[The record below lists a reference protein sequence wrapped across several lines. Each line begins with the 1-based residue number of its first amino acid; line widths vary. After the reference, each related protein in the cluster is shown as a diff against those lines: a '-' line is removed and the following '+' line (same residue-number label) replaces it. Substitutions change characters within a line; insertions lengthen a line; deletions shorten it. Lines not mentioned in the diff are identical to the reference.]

1 MNYFKLIKVFYDS
14 QMINQ
19 LSTGQIALWNV
30 LVYINNQCFWQEWF
44 TSPNQTLELL
54 TGLSKSAILKNRNAL
69 KQAGLIDFKINGTK
83 ACKYKIIDI
92 SNQESVQESTQVS
105 EQDSTRLSERLSKPK
120 VCDLVHGKCIE
131 SNTLIDKDIDININN
146 KKEKGKKENP
156 PTGEADKKIN
166 RSTSADKKTD
176 FDNLINSY
184 TDNDELKE
192 TIYEFI
198 KMRTAIKKPMTT
210 KALDILL
217 NKLNTLASDDDTK
230 IKVLE
235 QSIEHS
241 WQTVYELKERDNGK
255 DIRNSGEFGRTVA
268 SETRG
273 AEKSNNQQQKSK
285 WNIKLEPFEFDPN
298 DDLSDVI

>member
-1 MNYFKLIKVFYDS
+1 MNYFKLIKAFYDS

-83 ACKYKIIDI
+83 ACKYKIINI

-120 VCDLVHGKCIE
+120 VCDLVHGKCME

-156 PTGEADKKIN
+156 PTGEADKKTN
-166 RSTSADKKTD
+166 RNTSADKKTD

-192 TIYEFI
+192 AIYEFI
-198 KMRTAIKKPMTT
+198 KMRKTIKQPLTT
-210 KALDILL
+210 HALSLILKDVD
-217 NKLNTLASDDDTK
+217 KLTNDTSTK

-235 QSIEHS
+235 QSVKKS
-241 WQTVYELKERDNGK
+241 WRGVFKLKDDDYGSISNTKKFGSEFCKETGELKGNSNSEETGEEPWWKHTDKIRADNV
-255 DIRNSGEFGRTVA
+255 DY
-268 SETRG
+268 
-273 AEKSNNQQQKSK
+273 
-285 WNIKLEPFEFDPN
+285 
-298 DDLSDVI
+298 SDVI